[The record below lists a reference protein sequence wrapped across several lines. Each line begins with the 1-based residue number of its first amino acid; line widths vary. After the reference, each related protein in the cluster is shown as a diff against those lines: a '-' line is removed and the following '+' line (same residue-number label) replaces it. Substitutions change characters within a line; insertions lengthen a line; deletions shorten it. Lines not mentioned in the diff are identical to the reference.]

1 MPSKLEQVM
10 LVLVATLSIGW
21 HLASLQSAWE
31 TSGKGAAPRD
41 FASYYYADAALDAG
55 KDPYVTRHLRAE
67 ARKDAVF
74 RGIHPFF
81 YPPPFA
87 LFIDG
92 LSALD
97 VRTAYQWW
105 FWMDALATL
114 AVALALGWWWRRL
127 GLRVSVLVALSLAA
141 LSAIPNNHVMGQANM
156 SVLLLVLLGLWS
168 DSVGRSPLAGILV
181 GTACMLKMSPAL
193 FVAWWLLR
201 GRLTSASWAVG
212 TAVGLTLA
220 SLWSVPAEIQWR
232 FYTEVLPTFGTG
244 AYNGLTVG
252 IDLFGNHSIPD
263 LYNAIWPA
271 QSNRVLSPMAR
282 VLSSGTALVL
292 CLGTLT
298 LLRRAPVDA
307 WAAAGQVGA
316 LFACMLL
323 VPVYT
328 YEHHLVFAIPS
339 AVVAGGAALH
349 GRLSARWLL
358 PVALAWCA
366 WCVPLPWLRAS
377 AAELSLPMSLLV
389 EECKWAALVLF
400 YVSCISLGASP
411 PRRKR

>member
-1 MPSKLEQVM
+1 M
-10 LVLVATLSIGW
+10 
-21 HLASLQSAWE
+21 
-31 TSGKGAAPRD
+31 
-41 FASYYYADAALDAG
+41 
-55 KDPYVTRHLRAE
+55 
-67 ARKDAVF
+67 F

-156 SVLLLVLLGLWS
+156 PVLLLVLLGLWS

-232 FYTEVLPTFGTG
+232 FYTAVSYTHLTLPT
-244 AYNGLTVG
+244 
-252 IDLFGNHSIPD
+252 
-263 LYNAIWPA
+263 
-271 QSNRVLSPMAR
+271 NREV
-282 VLSSGTALVL
+282 
-292 CLGTLT
+292 
-298 LLRRAPVDA
+298 
-307 WAAAGQVGA
+307 
-316 LFACMLL
+316 
-323 VPVYT
+323 
-328 YEHHLVFAIPS
+328 
-339 AVVAGGAALH
+339 
-349 GRLSARWLL
+349 
-358 PVALAWCA
+358 
-366 WCVPLPWLRAS
+366 
-377 AAELSLPMSLLV
+377 
-389 EECKWAALVLF
+389 
-400 YVSCISLGASP
+400 
-411 PRRKR
+411 